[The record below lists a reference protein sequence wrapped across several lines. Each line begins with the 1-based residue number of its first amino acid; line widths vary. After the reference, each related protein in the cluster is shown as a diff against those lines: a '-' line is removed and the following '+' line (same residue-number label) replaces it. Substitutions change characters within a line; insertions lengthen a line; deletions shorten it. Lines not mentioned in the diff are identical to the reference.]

1 MQEQPPSFEELT
13 KSMQDLAEK
22 DLDENFE
29 YTKNCKNT
37 KTSGK
42 TRNEELTQ
50 SGIQN
55 ENEIHLQQN
64 SIFFKDKLKQNP
76 GSATLDNAEIAKIQK
91 LQEISESKSNTNNN
105 TFAGFRTC
113 F

>member
-29 YTKNCKNT
+29 YTKNCKIT

-42 TRNEELTQ
+42 TRNEE
-50 SGIQN
+50 SKAGIQN
-55 ENEIHLQQN
+55 QNKVHLQQN
-64 SIFFKDKLKQNP
+64 CFF
-76 GSATLDNAEIAKIQK
+76 
-91 LQEISESKSNTNNN
+91 
-105 TFAGFRTC
+105 
-113 F
+113 